1 MFRREIEHSEGA
13 FFGAFFVVF
22 LGVFFGALAALLTY
36 ESIVEWRMERAAKQA
51 AEQVQRQIQ
60 KSNAEVVRLNQQRQE
75 AQAKA
80 SEAEAARRS
89 ALDLA
94 ARLERERKERKE
106 QAFSKVFTPSP
117 SCKVDSATPS
127 CANEYMAARKVFEA
141 RFGREKLR
149 SGDELTSV
157 AMGLALR
164 ARDP

>member
-13 FFGAFFVVF
+13 FIGAFFVVF

-36 ESIVEWRMERAAKQA
+36 ESIVEWRIERAAKQA

-60 KSNAEVVRLNQQRQE
+60 KSNAE
-75 AQAKA
+75 AAKA
-80 SEAEAARRS
+80 REAEAARRS

-141 RFGREKLR
+141 NY
-149 SGDELTSV
+149 
-157 AMGLALR
+157 
-164 ARDP
+164 RD